1 MQKEKSTQAL
11 NSAIL
16 GLEQKKEAQ
25 RDAIKNEIDNIHQN
39 LMPGNIIES
48 GIEKITGSPSLTKKM
63 AASSLIMGS
72 GFPAKKIIS
81 GKSKNSFRKLLC
93 TITQVAVT
101 GLVAKNASK
110 IVLNSLKLGKKLFR

>member
-81 GKSKNSFRKLLC
+81 GKSKNSFRKLLG